1 MKTVLAG
8 DIGGTKTTLGLF
20 SPAQGPR
27 HPLKTETYVSA
38 AYSGLAPMVGDFLE
52 KTGMKADAAT
62 FGMAGPVRK
71 GRGRLTNLPWDFDE
85 EDLSEKLRIPI
96 VRLMNDLVAMA
107 EAIPLLSEE
116 EDLIS
121 INAGEPAAD
130 GNRAIIAPG
139 TGLGEAFAIQDG
151 LVFRT
156 LPSEGGHCDFAPRN
170 GFEWEL
176 RHYLQQKMG
185 HVSYES
191 LCSGP
196 GIRNI
201 YLFLKETEACPE
213 GPELSGRPIPGND
226 PTPWIVEQ
234 ALATGGPN
242 GICYKTIE
250 IFMSILGAEAGNLA
264 LKVLATGGVY
274 VGGGIPKRIHPLLSK
289 GPFMS
294 AFVDKGR
301 FETFMSLIPVRVI
314 LNADAALI
322 GAAARGLAFI
332 S

>member
-1 MKTVLAG
+1 MKTILAG

-20 SPAQGPR
+20 SPTQGPR
-27 HPLKTETYVSA
+27 HPLETETYASA
-38 AYSGLAPMVGDFLE
+38 AFNGLAPMVGDFLV
-52 KTGMKADAAT
+52 KTGRRVDAAT
-62 FGMAGPVRK
+62 FGMAGPVKK
-71 GRGRLTNLPWDFDE
+71 GRGRLTNLPWDLDE
-85 EDLSEKLRIPI
+85 EDLSEKLHIPA

-107 EAIPLLSEE
+107 GAIPLLSEG

-121 INAGEPAAD
+121 INTGDAATD

-139 TGLGEAFAIQDG
+139 TGLGEAFAIKIG
-151 LVFRT
+151 TEFRT
-156 LPSEGGHCDFAPRN
+156 LHSEGGHCDFGPRN
-170 GFEWEL
+170 SLEWEL
-176 RHYLQQKMG
+176 MHYLQEKNG

-201 YLFLKETEACPE
+201 YLFLKGKEEHPNGCD
-213 GPELSGRPIPGND
+213 LSGWRSQTD
-226 PTPWIVEQ
+226 DLTPWIVEQ
-234 ALATGGPN
+234 ALATGEPN

-274 VGGGIPKRIHPLLSK
+274 VGGGIPRRIHHLLSK
-289 GPFMS
+289 GAFMS
-294 AFVDKGR
+294 AFIDKGR
-301 FETFMSLIPVRVI
+301 FAEFMSLIPVRVI
-314 LNADAALI
+314 LNADAALF
-322 GAAARGLAFI
+322 GAAARGLALI